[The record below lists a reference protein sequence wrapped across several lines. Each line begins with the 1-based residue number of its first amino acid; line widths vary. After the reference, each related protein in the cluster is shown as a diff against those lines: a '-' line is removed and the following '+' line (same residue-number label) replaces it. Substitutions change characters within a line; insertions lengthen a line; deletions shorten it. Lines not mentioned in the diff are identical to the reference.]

1 MDFLKELFALRAIKE
16 DEEEV
21 NASDMKVDD
30 QVHQQL
36 DDAAEDDDM
45 DAQCFGLEMEDG
57 KVVKVYV
64 KQEDAENFEKAMSE
78 KLGESDDI
86 KSALEELEK
95 DFEILKVVWPDED
108 QDGEGDDEEDDE
120 DGSDSMNDEVDY
132 DDDEE
137 ANPNAKDEFKN
148 EQIEQPL
155 SYGQSFAKRVLEMKW
170 SQEDSKEY
178 SDASPKDEDGGDD
191 EEGDDKGD
199 DSNGDG
205 SSEDQSN
212 EPKAIEDGWNVEK
225 EEDGSI
231 EISNKRFKVELDPDE
246 AMELVN
252 KIVDK
257 QVARFKNEQGKIV
270 YVFQPRG
277 GEYVLKTPQFQGGF
291 RIPKD
296 IVKKLLD
303 E

>member
-36 DDAAEDDDM
+36 DDAAEDDEM

-86 KSALEELEK
+86 KAALEELEK
-95 DFEILKVVWPDED
+95 DFEILKIVWPDED
-108 QDGEGDDEEDDE
+108 QEGEDDDE
-120 DGSDSMNDEVDY
+120 DKDDDDGSESMNDEVDY

-137 ANPNAKDEFKN
+137 GNPKAKDEFKN
-148 EQIEQPL
+148 EQVQPL
-155 SYGQSFAKRVLEMKW
+155 SYGQSFAKRIMELKW
-170 SQEDSKEY
+170 SDEDSKEY
-178 SDASPKDEDGGDD
+178 SNASPKDDENSD
-191 EEGDDKGD
+191 EEGDDKGS

-225 EEDGSI
+225 EEDGSL